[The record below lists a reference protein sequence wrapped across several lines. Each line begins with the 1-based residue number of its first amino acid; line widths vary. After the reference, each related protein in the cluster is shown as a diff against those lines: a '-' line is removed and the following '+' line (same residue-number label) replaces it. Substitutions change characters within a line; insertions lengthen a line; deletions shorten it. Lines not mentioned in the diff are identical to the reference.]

1 MTDAELLQKVKTAQ
15 GITGT
20 YQDETIKGYISDVKE
35 YLVDAGVKEEIVESD
50 ASAGAITRGVIDLW
64 TYGPGSASLSNYFRE
79 RAIQLSYK
87 EVPIVV

>member
-1 MTDAELLQKVKTAQ
+1 MTDAELLQKVKAAQ
-15 GITGT
+15 GITGS

-50 ASAGAITRGVIDLW
+50 ASAGVIARGVIDLW
-64 TYGPGSASLSNYFRE
+64 IYGPGNANFSNYFKE

-87 EVPIVV
+87 EVPVVV